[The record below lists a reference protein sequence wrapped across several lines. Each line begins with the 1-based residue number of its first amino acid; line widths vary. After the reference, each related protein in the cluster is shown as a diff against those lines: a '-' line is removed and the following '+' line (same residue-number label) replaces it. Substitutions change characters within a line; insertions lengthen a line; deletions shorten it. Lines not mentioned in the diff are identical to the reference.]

1 MSKYES
7 IIKDG
12 KTFIEIK
19 AANDL
24 RAELNNARSD
34 VDKTNRGVLR
44 QSIRIAELEEKLSV
58 WRSVFP
64 SLAPRLFPEEEGK
77 E

>member
-1 MSKYES
+1 MKGYKTILRYGE
-7 IIKDG
+7 
-12 KTFIEIK
+12 TFIEIK

-24 RAELNNARSD
+24 QKDLDNANTIVECARALH
-34 VDKTNRGVLR
+34 KTNLA
-44 QSIRIAELEEKLSV
+44 RIAELEEELSV

>member
-1 MSKYES
+1 MKGYES
-7 IIKDG
+7 IFKDG

-24 RAELNNARSD
+24 RKELNNERNIVEIARALH
-34 VDKTNRGVLR
+34 KTDAA
-44 QSIRIAELEEKLSV
+44 RIAELEEELSI
-58 WRSVFP
+58 WRSAFP

>member
-1 MSKYES
+1 MKGYES
-7 IIKDG
+7 FIKDG

-24 RAELNNARSD
+24 RKELDNERLRVDCARALDKNNVA
-34 VDKTNRGVLR
+34 
-44 QSIRIAELEEKLSV
+44 RIAELEEELSV
-58 WRSVFP
+58 WRCVFP

>member
-1 MSKYES
+1 MSGYES

-24 RAELNNARSD
+24 REELNNARTAVESARFL
-34 VDKTNRGVLR
+34 VKTNVARME
-44 QSIRIAELEEKLSV
+44 ELEEKLSV

-64 SLAPRLFPEEEGK
+64 SLAPRLFPEEEGN
-77 E
+77 

>member
-12 KTFIEIK
+12 KTFINIK
-19 AANDL
+19 AAEAL
-24 RAELNNARSD
+24 RKELNEAMDRVECAVSLSKTD
-34 VDKTNRGVLR
+34 VA
-44 QSIRIAELEEKLSV
+44 RIAELEEELSV

>member
-1 MSKYES
+1 MKGYES

-24 RAELNNARSD
+24 RKELDNERTIVEVARSLR
-34 VDKTNRGVLR
+34 KTDLA
-44 QSIRIAELEEKLSV
+44 RIAELKEELSV

>member
-1 MSKYES
+1 MKGYES

-24 RAELNNARSD
+24 RAELNNARSA
-34 VDKTNRGVLR
+34 VDKTNGAVVR
-44 QSIRIAELEEKLSV
+44 QSLRIEELEEELSV

>member
-1 MSKYES
+1 MKGYES

-24 RAELNNARSD
+24 RAELNNARTA
-34 VDKTNRGVLR
+34 VECGRALDKTNVA
-44 QSIRIAELEEKLSV
+44 RIAELEEELSV